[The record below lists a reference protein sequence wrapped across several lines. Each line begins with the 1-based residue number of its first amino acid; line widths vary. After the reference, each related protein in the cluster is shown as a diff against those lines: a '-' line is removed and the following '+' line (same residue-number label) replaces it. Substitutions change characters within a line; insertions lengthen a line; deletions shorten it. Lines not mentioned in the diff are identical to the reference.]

1 MVNMEYTLIKQDFSH
16 LFMFECVRESGR
28 QRGGGVGN
36 VGHCLQYAQMPVF
49 CIYPYHSIC
58 IKVYDVIMNTI

>member
-28 QRGGGVGN
+28 QRGGGGGLVMLAIACN
-36 VGHCLQYAQMPVF
+36 MPKCLCFV
-49 CIYPYHSIC
+49 SIR
-58 IKVYDVIMNTI
+58 IILFA